1 MSRLAG
7 ECIYP
12 AAIYIPDS
20 PRSPASRLLQGTAF
34 TQYGL
39 YQSPVWRRLGF
50 SCRKIKSTATAT
62 ATATATVD
70 FDLDTGSEP
79 ACWRMHLSSRHLHTR
94 LTAFA
99 SKPAPTGVCV
109 HPVRPALK
117 SRFAVS
123 GLAWKDQ
130 NQKRSRDAERLVR
143 HYHAE
148 RGTDRTT
155 PRTPCGTGFSREE
168 ACLGTIS
175 VRSVSDDAVPA
186 EAGPTRTTACS

>member
-1 MSRLAG
+1 
-7 ECIYP
+7 
-12 AAIYIPDS
+12 
-20 PRSPASRLLQGTAF
+20 
-34 TQYGL
+34 
-39 YQSPVWRRLGF
+39 
-50 SCRKIKSTATAT
+50 
-62 ATATATVD
+62 
-70 FDLDTGSEP
+70 
-79 ACWRMHLSSRHLHTR
+79 MHLSSRHLHTR

-130 NQKRSRDAERLVR
+130 NQRRSRDAERLVR

-148 RGTDRTT
+148 RRTDQTT

-168 ACLGTIS
+168 AVWTPSVFAVFPMTLSRLKPVPLEQPRAVSGTAPPLVGPAGKLSICS
-175 VRSVSDDAVPA
+175 KRAFDLHTQKVQPPPIATWVQAERRSCAVGRAAGMRRERRQDMDVRSARAHGARP
-186 EAGPTRTTACS
+186 E